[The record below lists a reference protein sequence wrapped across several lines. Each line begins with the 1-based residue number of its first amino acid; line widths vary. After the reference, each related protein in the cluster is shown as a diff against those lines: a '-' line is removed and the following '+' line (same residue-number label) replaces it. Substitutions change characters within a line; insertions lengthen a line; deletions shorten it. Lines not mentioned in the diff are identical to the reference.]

1 MRIDGVPSQSY
12 PIKRKPRKGPVAED
26 DYVDI
31 DIDIDIDGELEIP
44 SEEQMAARAAKASA
58 QRLSNLPA
66 RQHDML
72 YHRAMNSSVAK
83 ALASYLST
91 AGFVDWDSDVLCLDL
106 YI

>member
-12 PIKRKPRKGPVAED
+12 PIKRKPRKGPVADD
-26 DYVDI
+26 DYV
-31 DIDIDIDGELEIP
+31 DIDGELEIP

-66 RQHDML
+66 RQQDML
-72 YHRAMNSSVAK
+72 YHRAMSSSVAK

-91 AGFVDWDSDVLCLDL
+91 AGFVDLDAQVLGLDL

>member
-12 PIKRKPRKGPVAED
+12 PIKRKPRKGPVAD
-26 DYVDI
+26 DDFV
-31 DIDIDIDGELEIP
+31 DIDGELEIP

-66 RQHDML
+66 RQQDML
-72 YHRAMNSSVAK
+72 YHRAMSSSVAK

-91 AGFVDWDSDVLCLDL
+91 AGFVDWDSDVLGLDL

>member
-1 MRIDGVPSQSY
+1 MRIDGVSSQSY

-26 DYVDI
+26 DYV
-31 DIDIDIDGELEIP
+31 DIDGELEIP

-66 RQHDML
+66 RQQDMI
-72 YHRAMNSSVAK
+72 YQRSMSKSVAT

-91 AGFVDWDSDVLCLDL
+91 ASFVDWDTDVLGLDL